1 LNFKI
6 FVFLPFDF
14 DVLRLVI
21 CWAVLILVAVDVSV
35 GQIVFPGDTTFLISR
50 PVAQKQNEGAT
61 CTNHMNQ
68 KGRCKRLFECFFMYT
83 QLADLIKQT
92 PCRLANQPS
101 VFGVCCPNSESDNQ
115 KTSGVSTAGT
125 LFFRPPDVPIPDL
138 KPQDIQNAVQ
148 AALVVVDQ
156 RVELEKNLF
165 DNRIVVQPDTP
176 VNFHLN
182 LFPTSQQTLQV
193 GSNAIKGLESSIQ
206 LVNQ

>member
-1 LNFKI
+1 
-6 FVFLPFDF
+6 
-14 DVLRLVI
+14 
-21 CWAVLILVAVDVSV
+21 
-35 GQIVFPGDTTFLISR
+35 
-50 PVAQKQNEGAT
+50 
-61 CTNHMNQ
+61 
-68 KGRCKRLFECFFMYT
+68 
-83 QLADLIKQT
+83 
-92 PCRLANQPS
+92 LANQPS
-101 VFGVCCPNSESDNQ
+101 VFGVCCPDSETDNQ

-125 LFFRPPDVPIPDL
+125 LFFQPPDVPIPDL

-165 DNRIVVQPDTP
+165 DNRVVVQPDTP

-182 LFPTSQQTLQV
+182 LFPTSQQTLDV